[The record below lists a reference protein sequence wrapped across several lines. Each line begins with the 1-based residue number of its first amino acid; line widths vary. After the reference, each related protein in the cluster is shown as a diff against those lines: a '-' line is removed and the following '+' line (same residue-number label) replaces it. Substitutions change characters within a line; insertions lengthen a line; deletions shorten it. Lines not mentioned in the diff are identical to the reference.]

1 MNVFRSMG
9 GRWRGLSTLAGCTAL
24 FLVIGAVSLRSQS
37 FTGNITGIVRDAS
50 GAALASAQISLKN
63 NATNDTRRA
72 VTDESGLY
80 NFAQLPPG
88 NYRLEV
94 EMRGFKKYQVVSISL
109 QSAQA
114 AELNATLTLGDVSES
129 ISVDA
134 RAAAIDTQTAN
145 KEVTLSTAMIAE
157 LPVNARNPFVMVHAT
172 AGVTAVRTGVSGAS
186 TDQNHNRFSLNGGRG
201 QGGLVLID
209 GVPAT
214 AGDWG
219 GLIASPGVDSVAE
232 TQVIRTTFDAQYGRT
247 DGGVVA
253 IVTKGGSNKWH
264 GTGFE
269 YLRNSRLDANSWAN
283 NRSGVAKPSFQRH
296 QYGGNF
302 SGPIVSKWNLFF
314 FGAYE
319 GLRLASPNVN
329 ISNVP
334 TLLERSGNFSNTR
347 NADGSLSPIFD
358 PFTTRANPGGAGQIR
373 DTFPGNVIPT
383 NRFDAVGRKIV
394 ALYPEPNRVGD
405 PFTSTR
411 NFALG
416 GKSITHNDRYD
427 GRVDWAKSSKFTMF
441 GRFTKAF
448 QEDIAPEF
456 FGNGADSNFGGKNPR
471 HFSSIGAT
479 YVPSATLV
487 INVLVGHGQWRET
500 QIATSQG
507 KGGAITGLPGSLL
520 SQLQAT
526 TLPQFAVANYAQ
538 IGNSRYLNFPRRT
551 DTWQVNASKELH
563 QHSLKFGVQRDV
575 SYLNSTD
582 ITNGSFAFNRG
593 LTGAQVD
600 ATGAAIAVQNSTNT
614 GNAVASLLLG
624 AGASGSIPINNQPA
638 YVQPILAFYAQD
650 TWRMTRRLTL
660 NYGVRL
666 EHQGGRYERFDRINW
681 FNNTAPN
688 TALST
693 AAGRP
698 VTGGLQFAS
707 NGNRNLQD
715 TDGLNVAPRLGI
727 AYKVTDKLVV
737 RTGFG
742 MYYPTAWATLAAVDG
757 FSTTTSWISTV
768 GGGGLVPSSLLSNP
782 FPAGLNQ
789 PFGSTRGLSTLAGES
804 ITGWQRSRP
813 SGYSMNYSFDIQYD
827 LGKGAGIEFGY
838 IGTQGRKLP
847 YGISRNMNQLN
858 PQSLS
863 LGQSLNDAVPNPFAG
878 LFASGTI
885 NGATVPRNQ
894 LLRPYPQFQSIA
906 TSADTPGASASYNA
920 FNLKFQKRFANG
932 MSTLVTYQ
940 WSKAIDNTSETQGWE
955 VGDASRDYYN
965 QSIERSISAH
975 DLPQSVA
982 TAFVYEL
989 PVGKGRKYGAGMNSI
1004 ANAIAGG
1011 WQVSGIGRLS
1021 SGLPLQFS
1029 APNTLAAYGFNV
1041 ARPDISDLKLLA
1053 VDNPT
1058 PDRWF
1063 NTAAVSAAAPFTIG
1077 NAPRWIPNVRFGP
1090 TRNLDFSVAKT
1101 WALFEKAKLQFRAES
1116 FNLTNTPQFG
1126 RASTTVGAGDFGRVS
1141 GTAPGVTPRNIQ
1153 GVLRLSF

>member
-1 MNVFRSMG
+1 MKIYSAFVRL
-9 GRWRGLSTLAGCTAL
+9 GLLLTSLAYL
-24 FLVIGAVSLRSQS
+24 SQAQT
-37 FTGNITGIVRDAS
+37 FTGNITGIISDAS
-50 GAALASAQISLKN
+50 GAALAGAQVGLRN
-63 NATNDTRRA
+63 NATNDNRTA
-72 VTDESGLY
+72 TTNESGLY
-80 NFAQLPPG
+80 NFAQIPPG

-94 EMRGFKKYQVVSISL
+94 EMKGFKKYQVASIPL
-109 QSAQA
+109 QSAQV
-114 AELNATLTLGDVSES
+114 AEVNAQLTLGDVSES
-129 ISVDA
+129 VKVE
-134 RAAAIDTQTAN
+134 AAAVAIDTQTAN
-145 KEVTLSTAMIAE
+145 KEVTLSSAMIAE
-157 LPVNARNPFVMVHAT
+157 LPVNARIPFVMVHAT

-201 QGGLVLID
+201 QGGLILID

-253 IVTKGGSNKWH
+253 LVTKGGSSKFH

-269 YLRNSRLDANSWAN
+269 YLRNSRLDANTWAN
-283 NRSGVAKPSFQRH
+283 NLRGVAKPTFQRH

-302 SGPIVSKWNLFF
+302 GGPIVNKWNLFF

-319 GLRLASPNVN
+319 GLRQASPNVN
-329 ISNVP
+329 ISSVP
-334 TLLERSGNFSNTR
+334 SLLERNGNFSNTR

-358 PFTTRANPGGAGQIR
+358 PFTTRPNPNGAGQIR
-373 DTFPGNVIPT
+373 DAIPGNIIPAS
-383 NRFDAVGRKIV
+383 RFDAVGRRV
-394 ALYPEPNRVGD
+394 VGLYPEPNVTGD
-405 PFTSTR
+405 AFTNTR
-411 NFALG
+411 NFARG

-427 GRVDWAKSSKFTMF
+427 GRVDWAKSSKFTMY

-448 QEDIAPEF
+448 QEDIVPEF

-479 YVPSATLV
+479 YVPSPTLV
-487 INVLVGHGQWRET
+487 INVLLGHGQWRET

-507 KGGAITGLPGSLL
+507 RGGSITGLPGSLL
-520 SQLQAT
+520 AQLQAT
-526 TLPQFAVANYAQ
+526 TIPQFSVANYAQ

-551 DTWQVNASKELH
+551 DTWQVNASKEYRN
-563 QHSLKFGVQRDV
+563 HSFKFGLQRDT

-582 ITNGSFAFNRG
+582 INNGTFSFNRG
-593 LTGAQVD
+593 LTGAQLD
-600 ATGAAIAVQNSTNT
+600 AAGNATAVANSTNT
-614 GNAVASLLLG
+614 GNAIASLLLG
-624 AGASGSIPINNQPA
+624 TGSGGSIPINNQPA

-650 TWRMTRRLTL
+650 TWRLTRRLTL
-660 NYGVRL
+660 NYGLRF
-666 EHQGGRYERFDRINW
+666 EHQGGRVERFNRINW

-688 TALST
+688 TTLST
-693 AAGRP
+693 ASGRS
-698 VTGGLQFAS
+698 VTGGLEFAS
-707 NGNRNLQD
+707 PDNRNLQD
-715 TDGLNVAPRLGI
+715 TDALNLAPRLGI
-727 AYKVTDKLVV
+727 AYKLTERLVV

-757 FSTTTSWISTV
+757 FSTTTTWISTA
-768 GGGGLVPSSLLSNP
+768 GGGGLVPASLVSNP
-782 FPAGLNQ
+782 FPSGLNQ
-789 PFGSTRGLSTLAGES
+789 PFGNTRGLNTLTGES
-804 ITGWQRSRP
+804 ITGWQRARP
-813 SGYSMNYSFDIQYD
+813 SSYSMNYSFDLQYD
-827 LGKGAGIEFGY
+827 LGKGAILEVGY

-847 YGISRNMNQLN
+847 YGISRNMNQLD
-858 PQSLS
+858 PQFLS
-863 LGQSLNDAVPNPFAG
+863 LGQSLNDPVANPFAG
-878 LFASGTI
+878 RFASGTI

-906 TSADTPGASASYNA
+906 TSADTPGATANYNA
-920 FNLKFQKRFANG
+920 LNVKFQKRFGNG

-940 WSKAIDNTSETQGWE
+940 WSKAIDTTSETQGWE

-965 QSIERSISAH
+965 QAIERSISAH
-975 DLPQSVA
+975 DLPQSIA

-989 PVGKGRKYGAGMNSI
+989 PVGRGKKFGSGMGKV
-1004 ANAIAGG
+1004 ADAVVGG

-1029 APNTLAAYGFNV
+1029 APNTLAPFGFGV
-1041 ARPDISDLKLLA
+1041 ARPNIADRSILA

-1063 NTAAVSAAAPFTIG
+1063 NTAAVTAPAAFTIG
-1077 NAPRWIPNVRFGP
+1077 NAPRWVQNVRFGP
-1090 TRNLDFSVAKT
+1090 TRNLDFSVAKN
-1101 WALFEKAKLQFRAES
+1101 WKLMERFRLQFRAES